1 MGARPSAHPLDPR
14 LTTVVPAMPF
24 LGIWPTILGFEGV
37 CILGYWDLTKE
48 FDIQIYFDKKNK
60 EICLLNVSKCF
71 QSVSQIKSTFRFKY
85 STNFLRQNQTF
96 CTYLEYSTNF

>member
-1 MGARPSAHPLDPR
+1 MLLNGVSLMVSLRPRGGRPPQRHPLDPR

-48 FDIQIYFDKKNK
+48 FEIQIYFDKKTK
-60 EICLLNVSKCF
+60 KFV
-71 QSVSQIKSTFRFKY
+71 Y
-85 STNFLRQNQTF
+85 
-96 CTYLEYSTNF
+96 